1 MNTWGST
8 GGGAQAGFDAVTHR
22 EAQHAGEQDREDR
35 SERGDHRVWF
45 LSRHRSTDY
54 SLARVRLDVG
64 REPSFSFIHLGVFA
78 LTTADARPFARSKFH
93 IFSK

>member
-1 MNTWGST
+1 MHTWGP

-22 EAQHAGEQDREDR
+22 EAQHAGEEDREDR